1 MADNTNP
8 APVCANAQIAQDYQ
22 TILGRAPDAGGLA
35 FWQNAA
41 ASGESL
47 ACIQNAFYNSPEYQA
62 KVAAAPQPQPNPNPM
77 AATGGLAPSPA
88 PAPQPNPTPMAA
100 TGGLGYVAAAT
111 TPSTQGPTPA
121 QQEQTYLANVPGVN
135 VCSWNQMVQ
144 ASAQPGYHPTPF
156 GPQAQSSAYIQSPMT
171 QAEWAQSGTAQ
182 VPGNTYQ
189 QYLSEFNQPISPILA
204 NITGTNS
211 TTPMCYGLPTCHPV
225 NPVVACETNQ
235 ITQDYQQILG
245 RAPDPSGFA
254 FWQTAARNGVPMSQI
269 MAEIA
274 ASPEA
279 QALMDKKKTS

>member
-77 AATGGLAPSPA
+77 ASTGGYGAPACYVVPSPA
-88 PAPQPNPTPMAA
+88 PAPQPNPMAA

-121 QQEQTYLANVPGVN
+121 QQEQTYLVNVPGAS

-156 GPQAQSSAYIQSPMT
+156 GPQAQSSAYIQPPM
-171 QAEWAQSGTAQ
+171 AE
-182 VPGNTYQ
+182 
-189 QYLSEFNQPISPILA
+189 
-204 NITGTNS
+204 TGGYGAPACYV
-211 TTPMCYGLPTCHPV
+211 TPATSTCHPV

-279 QALMDKKKTS
+279 QALMAKKKTS